1 MLISIDGNDGS
12 GKSTAIRVLRKWLDF
27 KGLGNHFHFTREP
40 GGTKNG
46 TKIRELLLHPPEG
59 EGRSARVET
68 MLFLADRL
76 QNIEQSILPAVREG
90 KTVITDRFIDTTFA
104 YQVAGSGLDP
114 ADFEA
119 MTEVALQGLVPDV
132 TLTLLCDPD
141 VGLRRV
147 KERAGHT
154 LDRYEQEE
162 LNFHVR
168 VHEAY
173 AYRAGYRVLGRNIEA
188 DASIAPTWP
197 HDIVDGNQSR
207 VDVAQAVIERVIE
220 ACYEADTMI
229 ADPGEIA
236 DIIDE
241 MDEQDR
247 RASEEETRISSLK
260 APTFE
265 DIFSDAFGELPK
277 DREVMASLEKVLNEV
292 DDPKVLFNHLLSK
305 RVQQDDLRSIFGVCV
320 KRYTELHRAPDGM
333 RYRRV
338 KEKQCE
344 PDEVLQY
351 LVKSGKVDDPDAFA
365 RENLLIDLGVFFGC
379 LEIPDIKE

>member
-12 GKSTAIRVLRKWLDF
+12 GKSTAIRVLRKWLEL
-27 KGLGNHFHFTREP
+27 KGLGDHFHFTREP

-46 TKIRELLLHPPEG
+46 AKIRELLLHPPEG
-59 EGRSARVET
+59 EERSVRVET

-90 KTVITDRFIDTTFA
+90 KTAITDRFIDTTFA

-141 VGLRRV
+141 IGLQRV
-147 KERAGHT
+147 KERTGHKP
-154 LDRYEQEE
+154 DRYEQEE

-188 DASIAPTWP
+188 DASIAPAWP
-197 HDIVDGNQSR
+197 HDLVDGNRSR
-207 VDVAQAVIERVIE
+207 PEVAQAVIERVVE
-220 ACYEADTMI
+220 ACYGADKMV
-229 ADPGEIA
+229 ADLDEIA
-236 DIIDE
+236 DIIAE
-241 MDEQDR
+241 MDEEDQR
-247 RASEEETRISSLK
+247 VAEEKMK
-260 APTFE
+260 ATLDKPAPFE
-265 DIFSDAFGELPK
+265 DIFEDLFGELPK
-277 DREVMASLEKVLNEV
+277 DRQIMESLEKALDKVY
-292 DDPKVLFNHLLSK
+292 DPKVLFNRLLLQ
-305 RVQQDDLRSIFGVCV
+305 RVRQDDLRSIFGVCV
-320 KRYTELHRAPDGM
+320 KRYTELHREPDGT

-344 PDEVLQY
+344 PEEVLQY
-351 LVKSGKVDDPDAFA
+351 LVKTGRVDDPVAFA
-365 RENLLIDLGVFFGC
+365 RENLLVDLGVFFGC